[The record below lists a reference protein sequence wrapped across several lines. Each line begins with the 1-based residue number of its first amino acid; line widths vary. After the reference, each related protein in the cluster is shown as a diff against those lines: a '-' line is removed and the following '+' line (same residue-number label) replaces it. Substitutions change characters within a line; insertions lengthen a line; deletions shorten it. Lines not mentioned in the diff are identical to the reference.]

1 MSRFDTTDAQIVRPY
16 TGLHVLLYYNG
27 RTTVRPYTGL
37 HVLLYYN
44 GRTTVRPYNRY
55 SSVGSTTDT
64 VTFDTTDALPLNTH
78 RASLHQLLVIFA
90 GSTMRG
96 V

>member
-1 MSRFDTTDAQIVRPY
+1 MSRLDTTDAQIVRPY
-16 TGLHVLLYYNG
+16 
-27 RTTVRPYTGL
+27 
-37 HVLLYYN
+37 
-44 GRTTVRPYNRY
+44 NRY
-55 SSVGSTTDT
+55 TSR
-64 VTFDTTDALPLNTH
+64 FDTTDALPLNTH